1 VLGFRIIGIGR
12 GPVLIQ
18 CRAYLLIARCRR
30 RRWLRLTVHFLA
42 LNFGDE
48 PNALEKPDYTTVR
61 RNFVIS
67 S

>member
-1 VLGFRIIGIGR
+1 L
-12 GPVLIQ
+12 
-18 CRAYLLIARCRR
+18 
-30 RRWLRLTVHFLA
+30 LA